1 MFLIA
6 TAVGI
11 WYFNKNSNKNYLI
24 TGLVNLVGAHVGSL
38 SFASIIVSIVSF
50 LKSAA
55 SSNNNQDQNGCAV
68 VVQVLVRCCLS
79 FVEELLQVLNSNA
92 VIVMSYSGEEFI
104 DSAKSAIYLIY
115 EKFDLFVSVEFVGSI
130 VSMSA
135 FFITI
140 IVPTGLG
147 YLLLKLTY
155 NQSPSE

>member
-1 MFLIA
+1 M
-6 TAVGI
+6 
-11 WYFNKNSNKNYLI
+11 
-24 TGLVNLVGAHVGSL
+24 VGAHVGSL
-38 SFASIIVSIVSF
+38 SFASIIVGIVSF

-55 SSNNNQDQNGCAV
+55 SSNNNEDQNGCAV

-92 VIVMSYSGEEFI
+92 VIVMSYSGEGFI

-115 EKFDLFVSVEFVGSI
+115 EKLGLFVSVEFVGSI
-130 VSMSA
+130 VNISA

-140 IVPTGLG
+140 VVPTRLG